1 MNDLAQIVAKHA
13 AGKKLN
19 KKEVELLKKHKGKDQ
34 APHEKHGL
42 IKSTYYKFLKL
53 GMPTDL
59 EAGKKWREERESL
72 QPGVIGGK
80 GEITI
85 GGRTY
90 NAQDLMDLRGKV
102 MEGQATNLDL
112 KNRIEALNLAEK
124 EGRLIESE
132 QLTETL
138 HKILVPL
145 RKALDQMPENL
156 ATALNPDDPTRAETI
171 LAQELQNVY
180 ADLTA
185 NLGKK

>member
-1 MNDLAQIVAKHA
+1 MPKYL
-13 AGKKLN
+13 
-19 KKEVELLKKHKGKDQ
+19 KERTP
-34 APHEKHGL
+34 PHELHGL
-42 IKSTYYKFLKL
+42 IKTTYYKYIKL
-53 GMPTDL
+53 GMPKDI
-59 EAGKKWREERESL
+59 EAAKKWRIDRESL

-171 LAQELQNVY
+171 LNQELQNVY

-185 NLGKK
+185 NLAK

>member
-1 MNDLAQIVAKHA
+1 MPNQITE
-13 AGKKLN
+13 KK
-19 KKEVELLKKHKGKDQ
+19 
-34 APHEKHGL
+34 APHELHGL
-42 IKSTYYKFLKL
+42 KKPTYYKFIKL
-53 GMPTDL
+53 GMPKEI
-59 EAGKKWREERESL
+59 EAAKQWRADRESL
-72 QPGVIGGK
+72 QPGFNGG

-156 ATALNPDDPTRAETI
+156 ATALNPDDPIRAETI
-171 LAQELQNVY
+171 LNQELQNVY

-185 NLGKK
+185 NLVKQ

>member
-1 MNDLAQIVAKHA
+1 MGNELI
-13 AGKKLN
+13 
-19 KKEVELLKKHKGKDQ
+19 KKES
-34 APHEKHGL
+34 PHEKHGL
-42 IKSTYYKFLKL
+42 KKCTYYKFLKL
-53 GMPTDL
+53 GMPKDI
-59 EAGKKWREERESL
+59 EAAKEWRANRESM
-72 QPGVIGGK
+72 QPGFNGG

-102 MEGQATNLDL
+102 MEAQATNLDL

-124 EGRLIESE
+124 EGKLIESE

-156 ATALNPDDPTRAETI
+156 ATALNPEDPTRAETI
-171 LAQELQNVY
+171 LDQELQNVY

-185 NLGKK
+185 NLSKQ

>member
-1 MNDLAQIVAKHA
+1 MS
-13 AGKKLN
+13 N
-19 KKEVELLKKHKGKDQ
+19 KKV
-34 APHEKHGL
+34 APHELHGL
-42 IKSTYYKFLKL
+42 KKPTYYHYLKL
-53 GMPTDL
+53 GMPK
-59 EAGKKWREERESL
+59 EIKAAKKWREERESL
-72 QPGVIGGK
+72 QPGMTGGT